1 MPETPKT
8 RMQSSA
14 PDYNKLAACY
24 NLFQEGTST
33 MDDEESFRQPQP
45 QPGQPSL
52 PADSEEAQFHIN
64 LELAPGTR
72 LRVTLDS
79 HSPDGA
85 ALEQRV
91 IMLENPA
98 APPPPGDS
106 LPAPQPRRRQLGS
119 FGTPGWAIWL
129 FAAAL
134 AVYLAIRL
142 IGLAHFPIY
151 FFTDEAIQTVTAADL
166 IHNQF
171 RGPEGEFLPTFFKN
185 GGQYNLSLSVY
196 LQVLPTLLFGKSI
209 FVTRA
214 VPVLISLL
222 AALSIGLALKNV
234 FGSRSAWAGALLL
247 AVTPV
252 WFLHSRT
259 AFETVLAVSFY
270 AGFLYCY
277 LLYRQGKAGYLYAA
291 VVFAALAFYSYSPG
305 QVVIALTAVLL
316 FFSDISYHWQQRKTV
331 LRGGF
336 LALALAIPYLRFQIN
351 HPGETLRH
359 LTILDSYWI
368 QDGPFGEKLARY
380 AREYLSGINPLYWY
394 DPTPDGLVR
403 HIMKGYSRLWLPGLP
418 FVVCGFALAV
428 ARIRKPEYRAVL
440 AALLAAPAGGA
451 LVGLGITRMLFMV
464 VPAALLGGIGFS
476 TVLEWLAKRIRQPS
490 LRERLFLGFSL
501 VVFFAMSAAGG
512 FMLRDALVNGP
523 TWYDDY
529 GLGGMQYGGSSLFT
543 AVRAYRAENPRA
555 RILLSPSWA
564 NGTDVI
570 ARFFFDDPLPFTLG
584 SVAGHLSGYIPIEA
598 DEVFILLPEELDQV
612 RASEKFKTIEIADT
626 VNYPNGQPGFYFTR
640 LAYVDNAEAVFAQER
655 SRRHQLKEETVVL
668 LDGTEATVAYS
679 ALDIGVIKSAFD
691 GNPNSLIRSSEANPF
706 KINLTF
712 SEARPL
718 DGLQLRV
725 GGVATRVTALV
736 YEAGEGLP
744 RSYSAEGEESPAP
757 RELFLDFS
765 ETRMINAIQIEI
777 LNSRDS
783 EPAHVHLWEIS
794 FY

>member
-1 MPETPKT
+1 MPELLKAHGQPF
-8 RMQSSA
+8 
-14 PDYNKLAACY
+14 DYNKMSACY

-45 QPGQPSL
+45 PPGQPSRS
-52 PADSEEAQFHIN
+52 ADSEEAQLHIN

-79 HSPDGA
+79 RSPDGA

-91 IMLENPA
+91 ITLENPA
-98 APPPPGDS
+98 PQPPPGDS
-106 LPAPQPRRRQLGS
+106 LPAPQPRRRPIGS
-119 FGTPGWAIWL
+119 IRTPGWGIWL

-134 AVYLAIRL
+134 AVYLAMRL

-196 LQVLPTLLFGKSI
+196 LQVLPTLLFGKSV

-214 VPVLISLL
+214 VSAWISLL
-222 AALSIGLALKNV
+222 AALSIGLVLKNV
-234 FGSRSAWAGALLL
+234 FDSRSAWAGALLL
-247 AVTPV
+247 AVTPA

-277 LLYRQGKAGYLYAA
+277 WLYRRGKPGYLYAA
-291 VVFAALAFYSYSPG
+291 VVFAALTFYSYSPG
-305 QVVIALTAVLL
+305 QVVTALTAVLL
-316 FFSDISYHWQQRKTV
+316 FFSDIRYHWQQRKTV
-331 LRGGF
+331 LRGVI

-368 QDGPFGEKLARY
+368 QDGPFSGKLARY
-380 AREYLSGINPLYWY
+380 AREYLNGINPLYWY

-403 HIMKGYSRLWLPGLP
+403 HIMMGYSRLWLPALP
-418 FVVCGFALAV
+418 FVVFGFGLAA
-428 ARIRKPEYRAVL
+428 ARIRKPEYRVVL

-451 LVGLGITRMLFMV
+451 LVGPGITRMLFMV
-464 VPAALLGGIGFS
+464 IPAALLGGIGFS
-476 TVLEWLAKRIRQPS
+476 TALEWLVQRLRQPN
-490 LRERLFLGFSL
+490 LRERLFLGISL
-501 VVFFAMSAAGG
+501 IVFFAMSAAGG

-529 GLGGMQYGGSSLFT
+529 GLDGMQYGGDSLFS
-543 AVRAYRAENPRA
+543 AVRAYLAENPQA

-584 SVAGHLSGYIPIEA
+584 SVAGHLAGYIPIEP

-612 RASEKFKTIEIADT
+612 RTSEKFKTIEVKRT

-640 LAYVDNAEAVFAQER
+640 LAYMDNAEVVFEQER
-655 SRRHQLKEETVVL
+655 SRRHQLKEEILVL
-668 LDGTEATVAYS
+668 LDGTEAAVAYS
-679 ALDIGVIKSAFD
+679 TLDIGVIKSAFD
-691 GNPNSLIRSSEANPF
+691 GNPNSLIRTFEANPF

-712 SEARPL
+712 SEARPM

-736 YEAGEGLP
+736 YVEGESLP
-744 RSYSAEGEESPAP
+744 RSYSVEGEESPAS
-757 RELFLDFS
+757 RELFVDFY
-765 ETRMINAIQIEI
+765 ETRMINAIQFEI

>member
-1 MPETPKT
+1 MPETSKAHV
-8 RMQSSA
+8 QSF
-14 PDYNKLAACY
+14 DYNKMTACY

-33 MDDEESFRQPQP
+33 MDDAESFRQPQP
-45 QPGQPSL
+45 SPGQPSQ

-72 LRVTLDS
+72 LRVTLNS

-85 ALEQRV
+85 LLEQRV
-91 IMLENPA
+91 ITLENPA
-98 APPPPGDS
+98 PRPPPDDP
-106 LPAPQPRRRQLGS
+106 LPAPQPQHRPIGS
-119 FGTPGWAIWL
+119 FGTPGWGLWL

-142 IGLAHFPIY
+142 IGLAQFPIY
-151 FFTDEAIQTVTAADL
+151 FFTDEAIQTVAAADL

-196 LQVLPTLLFGKSI
+196 LQVLPTLLFGKNV

-214 VPVLISLL
+214 VSVWVSLL
-222 AALSIGLALKNV
+222 AALGISLTLKNV
-234 FGSRSAWAGALLL
+234 FGSRSAWVGALLL

-277 LLYRQGKAGYLYAA
+277 LLYRQGRPGYLYAA
-291 VVFAALAFYSYSPG
+291 VVFAALTFYSYSPG

-316 FFSDISYHWQQRKTV
+316 FFSDLGYHWQQRKTV
-331 LRGGF
+331 LRGGI
-336 LALALAIPYLRFQIN
+336 LALALVLPYLRFQIN

-359 LTILDSYWI
+359 LAILDSYWI
-368 QDGPFGEKLARY
+368 QDGSFGEKLARY
-380 AREYLSGINPLYWY
+380 AREYLSGLNPLYWY
-394 DPTPDGLVR
+394 DPTPEGLVR
-403 HIMKGYSRLWLPGLP
+403 HIMKGYSRLWLPALP
-418 FVVCGFALAV
+418 FVICGIALAF

-451 LVGLGITRMLFMV
+451 LVGLGITRMLFLV
-464 VPAALLGGIGFS
+464 VPTALLGVIGFS
-476 TVLEWLAKRIRQPS
+476 TVLEWLAKQFRQPN
-490 LRERLFLGFSL
+490 LRERLFAGISL
-501 VVFFAMSAAGG
+501 IVFFAMSAASG

-543 AVRAYRAENPRA
+543 AVRAYLAENPRA
-555 RILLSPSWA
+555 HVLLSPSWA

-584 SVAGHLSGYIPIEA
+584 SVAGHISGYIPIEA
-598 DEVFILLPEELDQV
+598 NEVFILLPEELGQV
-612 RASEKFKTIEIADT
+612 RASGKFKTIEIEDT
-626 VNYPNGQPGFYFTR
+626 VEYPNGQPGFYFTR
-640 LAYVDNAEAVFAQER
+640 LAYVDGAEAVFEQER
-655 SRRHQLKEETVVL
+655 SLRHQLKEETIAL
-668 LDGTEATVAYS
+668 LDGTEAVVAYS
-679 ALDIGVIKSAFD
+679 ALDIGAIKQAFD
-691 GNPNSLIRSSEANPF
+691 GNPNSLIRTFEANPF
-706 KINLTF
+706 KINITF

-718 DGLQLRV
+718 DGVQLRV
-725 GGVATRVTALV
+725 GGVATRVSALV

-744 RSYSAEGEESPAP
+744 RSISAEGDESSAP
-757 RELFLDFS
+757 RELFLEFY
-765 ETRMINAIQIEI
+765 ETRMIKAIQIEI
-777 LNSRDS
+777 LNTRDS